1 MRRHFWEV
9 FGTFRE
15 VARLFVT
22 AFCVRVLASLS
33 KDLARVGV
41 RLKLEVFISS
51 SLLIQGSEL
60 KAKVQVR
67 LTIEGGLI

>member
-1 MRRHFWEV
+1 MVRHFWEV

-15 VARLFVT
+15 VAGQMVT
-22 AFCVRVLASLS
+22 AFCVRA
-33 KDLARVGV
+33 LARVGV
-41 RLKLEVFISS
+41 RLILEVFISS

-67 LTIEGGLI
+67 LKIEGGLI